1 MGPPLII
8 LQLMMTVTFFMAI
21 TGLLGFACW
30 WLGTRELTQKHDTHI
45 STGSW
50 TGFRII
56 IPNIILGVSV
66 NSRNSRHRRRRHA
79 WSPAAARRWWSE
91 AGLAFVC
98 QYYAKAQGGTHH
110 RALAC
115 SSACQLRWIGDFFF
129 AESSRWPRTK
139 NRGAHKS
146 IGQGEHSQRPQQP
159 HSSTSITFLF
169 AGPFNVLIWL
179 PSARKTKM
187 QDLLVVDMLIG
198 DFCGNDQLGFG

>member
-21 TGLLGFACW
+21 TGFLGFACW
-30 WLGTRELTQKHDTHI
+30 SWLGTRELTRKHGTHI

-50 TGFRII
+50 TGFRIII

-66 NSRNSRHRRRRHA
+66 NSRNSRHRRRRHGWGPKMMIWGRA
-79 WSPAAARRWWSE
+79 RFCLPILCESPRR
-91 AGLAFVC
+91 
-98 QYYAKAQGGTHH
+98 YTPQGS
-110 RALAC
+110 LAC

-146 IGQGEHSQRPQQP
+146 IGQRPQQP

-169 AGPFNVLIWL
+169 AGPFNV
-179 PSARKTKM
+179 
-187 QDLLVVDMLIG
+187 
-198 DFCGNDQLGFG
+198 